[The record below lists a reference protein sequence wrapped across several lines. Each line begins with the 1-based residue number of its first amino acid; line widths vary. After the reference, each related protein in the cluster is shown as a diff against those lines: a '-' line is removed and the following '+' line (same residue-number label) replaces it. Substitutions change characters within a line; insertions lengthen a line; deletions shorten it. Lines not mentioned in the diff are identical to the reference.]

1 MEKNPFSF
9 YDFLGYL
16 FPGMLT
22 LLIVIHITYLK
33 EPSSISDYFSI
44 AGFMHTF
51 KNELSIEWWKSTLI
65 LIILSYICG
74 QIIAYL
80 SSVTIEY
87 FANKLYKYPS
97 YYLLHDEDRS
107 FDYYLNTYFWDGIYF
122 GNFIWRIIL
131 FFIAFPVTL
140 FILLLGAP
148 LKINKFITHPLDAY
162 IRDSIQTKL
171 FNLSQ
176 KLNLARPEIN
186 SDNDY
191 HRIVMH
197 YVYLNIPNCQRK
209 TDNHIALYGFLR
221 AICLISCIFTD
232 ILIIK
237 GLSTI
242 NFSASFDWKGFVLII
257 TMAFLSNILFMGF
270 VKFYR
275 RFTLENYMALL
286 TEKNS

>member
-9 YDFLGYL
+9 YNFLGYL

-22 LLIVIHITYLK
+22 LLIVIHIIYLK
-33 EPSSISDYFSI
+33 DTPSICDYFSI
-44 AGFMHTF
+44 TDFMNTV
-51 KNELSIEWWKSTLI
+51 KNKLSFDWLKSTLI

-97 YYLLHDEDRS
+97 YYLLHGEDRN
-107 FDYYLNTYFWDGIYF
+107 FVYYWRTYFWDGLYF

-209 TDNHIALYGFLR
+209 TDNYIALYGFLR

-242 NFSASFDWKGFVLII
+242 NFSASFDWKGFMLII

>member
-22 LLIVIHITYLK
+22 LLIVIHIIYLK
-33 EPSSISDYFSI
+33 DTPSICDYFSI
-44 AGFMHTF
+44 TDFMNTV
-51 KNELSIEWWKSTLI
+51 KNKLSFDWLKSTLI

-97 YYLLHDEDRS
+97 YYLLHGEDRN
-107 FDYYLNTYFWDGIYF
+107 FVYYWRTYFWDGLYF

-209 TDNHIALYGFLR
+209 TDNYIALYGFLR

-242 NFSASFDWKGFVLII
+242 NFSASFDWKGFMLII

>member
-1 MEKNPFSF
+1 M
-9 YDFLGYL
+9 
-16 FPGMLT
+16 
-22 LLIVIHITYLK
+22 
-33 EPSSISDYFSI
+33 
-44 AGFMHTF
+44 
-51 KNELSIEWWKSTLI
+51 
-65 LIILSYICG
+65 
-74 QIIAYL
+74 
-80 SSVTIEY
+80 
-87 FANKLYKYPS
+87 
-97 YYLLHDEDRS
+97 YYWR
-107 FDYYLNTYFWDGIYF
+107 TYFWDGIYF

-209 TDNHIALYGFLR
+209 TDNYIALYGFLR

-237 GLSTI
+237 I
-242 NFSASFDWKGFVLII
+242 NFSASFDWKGFMLII

>member
-209 TDNHIALYGFLR
+209 TDNYIALYGFLR
-221 AICLISCIFTD
+221 AICLISCIFTR
-232 ILIIK
+232 LH
-237 GLSTI
+237 LY
-242 NFSASFDWKGFVLII
+242 V
-257 TMAFLSNILFMGF
+257 
-270 VKFYR
+270 
-275 RFTLENYMALL
+275 
-286 TEKNS
+286 

>member
-1 MEKNPFSF
+1 
-9 YDFLGYL
+9 
-16 FPGMLT
+16 MLT

-209 TDNHIALYGFLR
+209 TDNYIALYGFLR

>member
-87 FANKLYKYPS
+87 FANKLINIRLII
-97 YYLLHDEDRS
+97 YYMMK
-107 FDYYLNTYFWDGIYF
+107 TGILCITGELTF
-122 GNFIWRIIL
+122 GM
-131 FFIAFPVTL
+131 
-140 FILLLGAP
+140 
-148 LKINKFITHPLDAY
+148 AY
-162 IRDSIQTKL
+162 ILGT
-171 FNLSQ
+171 LSG
-176 KLNLARPEIN
+176 
-186 SDNDY
+186 
-191 HRIVMH
+191 V
-197 YVYLNIPNCQRK
+197 
-209 TDNHIALYGFLR
+209 
-221 AICLISCIFTD
+221 
-232 ILIIK
+232 
-237 GLSTI
+237 
-242 NFSASFDWKGFVLII
+242 
-257 TMAFLSNILFMGF
+257 
-270 VKFYR
+270 
-275 RFTLENYMALL
+275 
-286 TEKNS
+286 

>member
-33 EPSSISDYFSI
+33 DSPSICDYFSI
-44 AGFMHTF
+44 TDFMNTV
-51 KNELSIEWWKSTLI
+51 KNKLSFDWWKSTLI

-97 YYLLHDEDRS
+97 YYLLHGEDRN
-107 FDYYLNTYFWDGIYF
+107 FVYYWRTYFWDGLYL

-209 TDNHIALYGFLR
+209 TDNYIALYGFLR

-242 NFSASFDWKGFVLII
+242 NFSASFDWTGFMLII
-257 TMAFLSNILFMGF
+257 TMVFLCNILFMGF

>member
-22 LLIVIHITYLK
+22 LLIVIHIIYLK
-33 EPSSISDYFSI
+33 DTPSICDYFSI
-44 AGFMHTF
+44 TDFMNTV
-51 KNELSIEWWKSTLI
+51 KNKLSFDWLKSTLI

-97 YYLLHDEDRS
+97 YYLLHGEDRN
-107 FDYYLNTYFWDGIYF
+107 FVYYWRTYFWDGLYF

-209 TDNHIALYGFLR
+209 TDNYIALYGFLR

>member
-22 LLIVIHITYLK
+22 LLIVIHIIYLK
-33 EPSSISDYFSI
+33 DTPSICDYFSI
-44 AGFMHTF
+44 TDFMNTV
-51 KNELSIEWWKSTLI
+51 KNKLSFDWWKSTLI

-97 YYLLHDEDRS
+97 YYLLHGEDRN
-107 FDYYLNTYFWDGIYF
+107 FVYYWRTYFWDGLYL

-209 TDNHIALYGFLR
+209 TDNYIALYGFLR

-242 NFSASFDWKGFVLII
+242 NFSASFDWKGFMLII

>member
-22 LLIVIHITYLK
+22 LLIVIHIIYLK
-33 EPSSISDYFSI
+33 DTPSICDYFSI
-44 AGFMHTF
+44 TDFMNTV
-51 KNELSIEWWKSTLI
+51 KNKLSFDWLKSTLI

-97 YYLLHDEDRS
+97 YYLLHGEDRN
-107 FDYYLNTYFWDGIYF
+107 FVYYWRTYFWDGLYF

-209 TDNHIALYGFLR
+209 TDNYIALYGFLR

-242 NFSASFDWKGFVLII
+242 NFSASFDWKGFVLVI

>member
-1 MEKNPFSF
+1 
-9 YDFLGYL
+9 
-16 FPGMLT
+16 MLT
-22 LLIVIHITYLK
+22 LLIVIHIIYLK
-33 EPSSISDYFSI
+33 DTPSICDYFSI
-44 AGFMHTF
+44 TDFMNTV
-51 KNELSIEWWKSTLI
+51 KNKLSFDWWKSTLI

-97 YYLLHDEDRS
+97 YYLLHGEDRN
-107 FDYYLNTYFWDGIYF
+107 FVYYWRTYFWDGLYL

-148 LKINKFITHPLDAY
+148 LKINKFITHPLDTY

-209 TDNHIALYGFLR
+209 TDNYIALYGFLR

-242 NFSASFDWKGFVLII
+242 NFSASFDWKGFMLII
-257 TMAFLSNILFMGF
+257 TMVFLCNILFMGF